1 MTVQYGI
8 DISHHQGNVDFEKV
22 KADGVSFVILKAGG
36 SEYNKSTKQGKDNK
50 FEEYYRDA
58 KRAMLPVGA
67 YYYAGNGFV
76 HGASAGIRD
85 AGHFRQLLAGKK
97 FEYPVFIDVE
107 QPIFNLHKD
116 KVTDATL
123 AFCTELEQAGYYVGI
138 YASDM
143 SGFKSKLNDEKLQ
156 HFDHWVAK
164 YSESGNK
171 PVYVKKYGIWQ
182 FSSKGKVEGIK
193 GNVDLDYAYKNYE
206 AAIKKAH
213 LNGY

>member
-1 MTVQYGI
+1 MNPILGI
-8 DISHHQGNVDFEKV
+8 DISHHQGKVDFEKV
-22 KADGVSFVILKAGG
+22 KEAGIKFVILKAGG

-50 FEEYYRDA
+50 FEDYYRDA

-76 HGASAGIRD
+76 HGASAGIKD
-85 AGHFRQLLAGKK
+85 AGHFIRLLEGKK

-116 KVTDATL
+116 KVTEATI

-138 YASDM
+138 YASDL
-143 SGFKSKLNDEKLQ
+143 SGFKSKLHDEKLQ
-156 HFDHWVAK
+156 HFDHWVAR
-164 YSESGNK
+164 YNSTGPS
-171 PVYVKKYGIWQ
+171 YVKKYGIWQ
-182 FSSKGKVEGIK
+182 FSSTGRINGIK
-193 GNVDLDYAYKNYE
+193 GNVDMDYAYKNYE
-206 AAIKKAH
+206 LAIKKAH